1 MIIAIAQT
9 HPKSTIKENLTDH
22 YEMIEVA
29 AKHSADMIIFPEMS
43 LTSYVRERARDL
55 SFSIDDIRLKK
66 ISELAVE
73 KGVHV
78 IAGAPIK
85 VNNELYIGSF
95 VISPDKTNSIY
106 TKQFLHSGEEEF
118 FSSSF
123 DYDPKIRLKDEQISL
138 AICAD
143 ISNPIH
149 CKNASKKDSTIYA
162 ASIFCSK
169 KGIPETFAKMGQYAK
184 THEMHTL
191 FSNYCGETLSMIS
204 GGKSAFWSNDGEL
217 VGQLSSTDPG
227 ILLVEKLDQKW
238 SGGII

>member
-1 MIIAIAQT
+1 MIIAIVQT
-9 HPKSTIKENLTDH
+9 HAKSTIKENLTDH
-22 YEMIEVA
+22 YEMIELA

-43 LTSYVRERARDL
+43 LTSYVRDRAGDL

-66 ISELAVE
+66 MSELAVE

-143 ISNPIH
+143 ISNPKH

-162 ASIFCSK
+162 ALYFVVK
-169 KGIPETFAKMGQYAK
+169 KEFLKLFAKMGQYAK

-217 VGQLSSTDPG
+217 VGQLSSTHPG